1 MIDGLCENCGAH
13 LVGDYCHLCGQREI
27 DDDWQ
32 SIGAILRH
40 FWDELVSFDFKTAH
54 TLVALLRPGELPAA
68 FIAGRRRRYLGP
80 LKVYFLCAGIFFI
93 VGPRVSGFSLERQ
106 LAHDPDGTRHARIER
121 RIAETHVSAELFSER
136 FGGTLQRVYT
146 VMPVFSV
153 FATTLILRML
163 YRRSVP
169 WLGPH
174 MIFSLYYIAFWY
186 LMAIPVGAVNE
197 AFDGRALPVLAVQYG
212 IVAPYAFFAM
222 LRVYKEPPRVTLLK
236 CAVLL
241 TIAFVIDSQLN
252 VAAEAASI
260 ALT

>member
-27 DDDWQ
+27 DGDWQ

-146 VMPVFSV
+146 LMPVFSV

-241 TIAFVIDSQLN
+241 TIAFAIDSPLN